1 MKKYLF
7 LLTALCAGL
16 FAACDEMTEDGQ
28 CSSCLTPPAQ
38 EQLIQSSYADE
49 ETTGSG
55 FTFQTANVWQAI
67 VREKPNFA
75 ATPAKVSTRAGE
87 SIANDAVWLKLL
99 NNGVEAYTGGA
110 GVVNLQIEMEQNYT
124 GEDRFATI
132 TVTSGNGS
140 FTVAVEQKA
149 IKADSTMNEA
159 PVPVTEIRLNQEKL
173 TLKSGEKA
181 TLQATVL
188 PNDATLKTV
197 KWTCQDS
204 LVARVNPKTGEI
216 TALGAGTTLITATSL
231 TNKEISASC
240 ELTVEASEEPT
251 DSTATGGTKIARIE
265 IAAWY
270 WYGDGNV
277 ASDGKQIYDFYYDKQ
292 GRPVKIVFEE
302 DYDDVVINPGF
313 PGDSTRY
320 AARRKA
326 HRRGAKR
333 ISRSDSTSYDTD
345 KSIIDITYG
354 QGNVSYVIT
363 EFEDG
368 EERPYKDN
376 GKATLGTNGRV
387 TKGSEIY
394 YDYDEDEYGNPT
406 GWHPETTNYQLTYN
420 SLGQLTKMDW
430 EDGDPQTMSWTNGNL
445 TLCDWGEE
453 PGEVLDKATY
463 SNLPNNTNL
472 DINHANLLSY
482 GEGFMFATGDDTNI
496 FSLIGLTGS
505 RSKNM
510 VSTVTESF
518 YGNEYLWEFEYE
530 VQNGL
535 ITKII
540 VWETLSYSGRYK
552 CAEMKIS
559 Y

>member
-49 ETTGSG
+49 ESTGTG

-67 VREKPNFA
+67 VREKPSF
-75 ATPAKVSTRAGE
+75 ATPAKVGTRAGE

-124 GEDRFATI
+124 GEDRFAAI

-140 FTVAVEQKA
+140 FTVNVEQKA

-159 PVPVTEIRLNQEKL
+159 PVPVTEIRLNQEKM

-188 PNDATLKTV
+188 PNNATLKTV

-240 ELTVEASEEPT
+240 ELTVEPSELPT
-251 DSTATGGTKIARIE
+251 DSTATDGTKIARIE
-265 IAAWY
+265 IAHWY
-270 WYGDGNV
+270 SYGEGNV
-277 ASDGKQIYDFYYDKQ
+277 ESDGKEIYNFYYDAQ
-292 GRPVKIVFEE
+292 GRPVKIAFEE
-302 DYDDVVINPGF
+302 DDEEVENPGF

-320 AARRKA
+320 AARKA
-326 HRRGAKR
+326 RRRGIKR
-333 ISRSDSTSYDTD
+333 ISRSDSTSYITD
-345 KSIIDITYG
+345 KTIIDITYG
-354 QGNVSYVIT
+354 QRKVSYIMT
-363 EFEDG
+363 DFEDG

-376 GKATLGTNGRV
+376 GEATLDANGRV
-387 TKGSEIY
+387 TKGSVTY
-394 YDYDEDEYGNPT
+394 WDYKEDNYGNPT
-406 GWHPETTNYQLTYN
+406 SWYSETNNYQLTYN
-420 SLGQLTKMDW
+420 STGQLTKMDW
-430 EDGDPQTMSWTNGNL
+430 SDGAPQTISWTNGNL
-445 TLCDWGEE
+445 TLCDWGEQ
-453 PGEVLDKATY
+453 PGECQDKATY